1 MFYYYMAHLK
11 YKKMARGRLVN
22 CNFLFMYLFV
32 CFIYFMLKDWARKV
46 LLTYYIYIYIKE

>member
-22 CNFLFMYLFV
+22 CNFV